1 MKISVLG
8 AGGWG
13 TTLAIILNNNKHN
26 VTLWEY
32 DELYAESLKKSYLNT
47 LYLPGI
53 KIPEKISITHDLK
66 EAAAKKDML
75 VLAVPS
81 QFLRGVVEKIKPSEI
96 KDTILVSVAKG
107 IENESLLTMSQML
120 HQVFPSFN
128 ESQIGVLSGP
138 SHAEEVSRKVPTAVV
153 ASSKNIVTSKTIQ
166 TAFMTSYFR
175 VYASTDILGVELG
188 GALKNVIAIG
198 AGIIDGARFG
208 DNTKAAIMTRGI
220 AEISRLGVAL
230 GARPDTFAG
239 LSGMGDLI
247 VTCMSRHSRNRYV
260 GEQVGSGIKLKQVLE
275 TMQMVAEGVQ
285 TTKSAS
291 KLGEK
296 YKVETPIIKEVYN
309 ILFKDKDPV
318 KATNDLMTRDMK
330 MELFSR

>member
-13 TTLAIILNNNKHN
+13 TTLAIILNNNKHQ

-32 DELYAESLKKSYLNT
+32 DKLYAESLKKSYLNT

-53 KIPEKISITHDLK
+53 KIPDKITITHDLK
-66 EAAAKKDML
+66 ESIHKKDMII
-75 VLAVPS
+75 LAVPS
-81 QFLRGVVEKIKPSEI
+81 QFLRSVMEKVKHSEL

-120 HQVFPSFN
+120 HEVFPSIN
-128 ESQIGVLSGP
+128 EAQIGVLSGP
-138 SHAEEVSRKVPTAVV
+138 SHAEEVSRKIPTAVV
-153 ASSKNIVTSKTIQ
+153 AASKSEDTSKAIQ
-166 TAFMTSYFR
+166 MAFMTSYFR
-175 VYASTDILGVELG
+175 VYSSTDILGVELG

-220 AEISRLGVAL
+220 AEISRLGVVL

-247 VTCMSRHSRNRYV
+247 VTCMSKHSRNRYV
-260 GEQVGSGIKLKQVLE
+260 GEQIGSGKRLKEVLE

-291 KLGEK
+291 RLSHK
-296 YKVETPIIKEVYN
+296 YKVETPILDEVYN